1 MFLLPEM
8 ESQVFC
14 QDEFMY
20 YLCLFINVQMP
31 KLSLVIPV
39 YNEEILIDQLFER
52 TTRAL
57 NNLTSD
63 YEIIC
68 VDDGSKDA
76 TLEKLKHYHTLEKR
90 FKVLSLSRNF
100 GHQAAIFAGLT
111 YARGEFV
118 GVMDGDLQDPP
129 ELLGEFLAKAEE
141 GYDVVYAIR
150 KKRKESFP
158 KRMIYW
164 AYYRIFKRM
173 SNIYIPLDSGDF
185 ALMRNTVIKHL
196 INMREQ
202 SLYIRGIRS
211 WLGFRQ
217 IGLEYDR
224 DRRQGGEPKYTLRK
238 LLRLAF
244 NGIFSFSEYPVR
256 LISRLGLT
264 VVLISIIYIVI
275 TLVKKYVYGDVPQGF
290 TTLIIFISLFSGVQ
304 LVALGLIGEYMVRI
318 YDETR
323 RRPLFIVREEYID

>member
-1 MFLLPEM
+1 
-8 ESQVFC
+8 
-14 QDEFMY
+14 
-20 YLCLFINVQMP
+20 MP
-31 KLSLVIPV
+31 KVSLVIPV
-39 YNEEILIDQLFER
+39 YNEEVLIDQLFER
-52 TTRAL
+52 TTNAL
-57 NNLTSD
+57 NRLSPD

-68 VDDGSKDA
+68 VDDGSRDS
-76 TLEKLKHYHTLEKR
+76 TLEKLKYYHAQEKR

-111 YARGEFV
+111 YAKGEFV
-118 GVMDGDLQDPP
+118 AVMDGDLQDPP
-129 ELLGEFLAKAEE
+129 ELLGDFLTKAEE
-141 GYDVVYAIR
+141 GYDVVYAVR

-158 KRMIYW
+158 RKMVYW

-185 ALMRNTVIKHL
+185 ALMRNTVVRHL
-196 INMREQ
+196 VTMREQ

-217 IGLEYDR
+217 IGLEYER
-224 DRRQGGEPKYTLRK
+224 DRRQGGEPKYTLKK
-238 LLRLAF
+238 LLQLAF

-256 LISRLGLT
+256 LISRLGLA
-264 VVLISIIYIVI
+264 VVVISLVYIVI

-323 RRPLFIVREEYID
+323 RRPLFIIREEYID

>member
-1 MFLLPEM
+1 
-8 ESQVFC
+8 
-14 QDEFMY
+14 
-20 YLCLFINVQMP
+20 MP

-68 VDDGSKDA
+68 VDDGSVDS
-76 TLEKLKHYHTLEKR
+76 TLEKLKHYHAQEKR

-118 GVMDGDLQDPP
+118 AVMDGDLQDPP
-129 ELLGEFLAKAEE
+129 ELLGDFLARAEE
-141 GYDVVYAIR
+141 GYDVVYAVR

-158 KRMIYW
+158 KRMVYW

-185 ALMRNTVIKHL
+185 ALMRNTVVRHL
-196 INMREQ
+196 ITMREQ

-256 LISRLGLT
+256 LISRLGLA
-264 VVLISIIYIVI
+264 VVVISIVYIVI

>member
-1 MFLLPEM
+1 
-8 ESQVFC
+8 
-14 QDEFMY
+14 
-20 YLCLFINVQMP
+20 MP

-68 VDDGSKDA
+68 VDDGSVDS
-76 TLEKLKHYHTLEKR
+76 TLEKLKHYHAQEKR

-111 YARGEFV
+111 YTRGEFV
-118 GVMDGDLQDPP
+118 AVMDGDLQDPP
-129 ELLGEFLAKAEE
+129 ELLGDFLARAEE
-141 GYDVVYAIR
+141 GYDVVYAVR

-158 KRMIYW
+158 KRMVYW

-185 ALMRNTVIKHL
+185 ALMRNTVVRHL
-196 INMREQ
+196 VTMREQ

-256 LISRLGLT
+256 LISRLGLA
-264 VVLISIIYIVI
+264 VVVISIVYIVI

>member
-1 MFLLPEM
+1 
-8 ESQVFC
+8 
-14 QDEFMY
+14 
-20 YLCLFINVQMP
+20 MP

-68 VDDGSKDA
+68 VDDGSVDS
-76 TLEKLKHYHTLEKR
+76 TLEKLKHYHAQEKR

-111 YARGEFV
+111 YTRGEFV
-118 GVMDGDLQDPP
+118 AVMDGDLQDPP
-129 ELLGEFLAKAEE
+129 ELLGDFLARAEE
-141 GYDVVYAIR
+141 GYDVVYAVR

-158 KRMIYW
+158 KRMVYW

-185 ALMRNTVIKHL
+185 ALMRNTVVRHL
-196 INMREQ
+196 ITMREQ

-256 LISRLGLT
+256 LISRLGLA
-264 VVLISIIYIVI
+264 VVVISIVYIVI

>member
-1 MFLLPEM
+1 
-8 ESQVFC
+8 
-14 QDEFMY
+14 
-20 YLCLFINVQMP
+20 MP

-52 TTRAL
+52 TTSAL

-68 VDDGSKDA
+68 VDDGSVDS
-76 TLEKLKHYHTLEKR
+76 TLEKLKHYHAQEKR

-118 GVMDGDLQDPP
+118 AVMDGDLQDPP
-129 ELLGEFLAKAEE
+129 ELLGDFLAKAEE
-141 GYDVVYAIR
+141 GYDVVYAVR

-158 KRMIYW
+158 KRMVYW

-185 ALMRNTVIKHL
+185 ALMRNTVIRHL
-196 INMREQ
+196 ITMREQ

-256 LISRLGLT
+256 LISRLGLA
-264 VVLISIIYIVI
+264 VVVISVVYIVI

-304 LVALGLIGEYMVRI
+304 LVALGLIGEYMLRI

>member
-1 MFLLPEM
+1 
-8 ESQVFC
+8 
-14 QDEFMY
+14 
-20 YLCLFINVQMP
+20 MP

-39 YNEEILIDQLFER
+39 YNEEVLIDQLFER
-52 TTRAL
+52 TTRSL
-57 NNLTSD
+57 NNLTPD
-63 YEIIC
+63 FEIIC
-68 VDDGSKDA
+68 VDDGSKDS
-76 TLEKLKHYHTLEKR
+76 TLAKLKQYHTIDRR

-118 GVMDGDLQDPP
+118 AVMDGDLQDPP
-129 ELLGEFLAKAEE
+129 ELLGDFLAKAEE
-141 GYDVVYAIR
+141 GYDVVYAVR
-150 KKRKESFP
+150 KKRKESFL
-158 KRMIYW
+158 KRFIYW

-185 ALMRNTVIKHL
+185 ALMRHTVVSHL

-224 DRRQGGEPKYTLRK
+224 DRRQGGDPKYTLRK

-256 LISRLGLT
+256 LISRLGLA
-264 VVLISIIYIVI
+264 VVLISVIYIII
-275 TLVKKYVYGDVPQGF
+275 TLIKKYFYGDVPQGF

-304 LVALGLIGEYMVRI
+304 LIALGLIGEYMVRI
-318 YDETR
+318 YDEAR

>member
-1 MFLLPEM
+1 
-8 ESQVFC
+8 
-14 QDEFMY
+14 
-20 YLCLFINVQMP
+20 MP

-52 TTRAL
+52 TTSAL
-57 NNLTSD
+57 NNFTSD

-68 VDDGSKDA
+68 VDDGSVDS
-76 TLEKLKHYHTLEKR
+76 TLEKLKHYHAQEKR

-118 GVMDGDLQDPP
+118 AVMDGDLQDPP
-129 ELLGEFLAKAEE
+129 ELLGDFLAKAEE
-141 GYDVVYAIR
+141 GYDVVYAVR

-158 KRMIYW
+158 KRMVYW

-185 ALMRNTVIKHL
+185 ALMRNTVVRHL
-196 INMREQ
+196 ITMREQ

-256 LISRLGLT
+256 LISRLGLA
-264 VVLISIIYIVI
+264 VVVISLVYIVI

-304 LVALGLIGEYMVRI
+304 LVALGLIGEYMLRI

>member
-1 MFLLPEM
+1 
-8 ESQVFC
+8 
-14 QDEFMY
+14 
-20 YLCLFINVQMP
+20 MP

-68 VDDGSKDA
+68 VDDGSVDS
-76 TLEKLKHYHTLEKR
+76 TLEKLKHYHAQEKR

-111 YARGEFV
+111 YTRGEFV
-118 GVMDGDLQDPP
+118 AVMDGDLQDPP
-129 ELLGEFLAKAEE
+129 ELLGDFLARAEE
-141 GYDVVYAIR
+141 GYDVVYAVR

-158 KRMIYW
+158 KRMVYW

-185 ALMRNTVIKHL
+185 ALMRNTVVRHL
-196 INMREQ
+196 ITMREQ

-256 LISRLGLT
+256 LISRLGLA
-264 VVLISIIYIVI
+264 VVVISIVYIII

>member
-1 MFLLPEM
+1 
-8 ESQVFC
+8 
-14 QDEFMY
+14 
-20 YLCLFINVQMP
+20 MP

-68 VDDGSKDA
+68 VDDGSVDS
-76 TLEKLKHYHTLEKR
+76 TLEKLKHYHAQEKR

-111 YARGEFV
+111 YTRGEFV
-118 GVMDGDLQDPP
+118 AVMDGDLQDPP
-129 ELLGEFLAKAEE
+129 ELLGDFLARAEE
-141 GYDVVYAIR
+141 GYDVVYAVR

-158 KRMIYW
+158 KRMVYW

-185 ALMRNTVIKHL
+185 ALMRNTVVRHL
-196 INMREQ
+196 IAMREQ

-256 LISRLGLT
+256 LISRLGLA
-264 VVLISIIYIVI
+264 VVVISIVYIVI